1 MNGLPQTSGPEQ
13 RQSVRVPAQGFVEC
27 AGPGT
32 TVHRELA
39 DIGTGGMFID
49 SHPTPFQPGQVLKL
63 RFYLSRDD
71 ARMGVN
77 AEVLYVQEGI
87 GMGVRFLDLGGLEQ
101 ERIVG
106 HLQRAKAESHGA
118 LRKSS
123 RVFVR
128 VPVDVRIP
136 AESGSDL
143 EAAHLVTL
151 SKYGACLE
159 TNRAVDMGTRVF
171 ISTKGGL
178 EFRGNVVWIGRAGA
192 ETQAGIQCRG
202 LAQALG
208 FRFP

>member
-1 MNGLPQTSGPEQ
+1 MNGSIQKSGPDQ
-13 RQSVRVPAQGFVEC
+13 RQSARVPAQGFVEC

-49 SHPTPFQPGQVLKL
+49 SHPTPFHPGEVLNL

-71 ARMGVN
+71 VRMGVS

-87 GMGVRFLDLGGLEQ
+87 GMGVRFLDLGELEH
-101 ERIVG
+101 ERISG
-106 HLQRAKAESHGA
+106 HLARAKGESRGA

-128 VPVDVRIP
+128 VPVEVRIP
-136 AESGSDL
+136 AEAEGDL
-143 EAAHLVTL
+143 EAAHIVTL

-159 TNRAVDMGTRVF
+159 TGRAVDLGTRVF
-171 ISTKGGL
+171 ISTRSGL
-178 EFRGNVVWIGRAGA
+178 AFRGNVVWIGRAGSD
-192 ETQAGIQCRG
+192 TQAGIQCRG